1 MNRLLMSAA
10 LGAMVLA
17 SSFATPARAT
27 DPLAVYFGVKV
38 LIGAS
43 LLVQPGPGL
52 ETSVNTQYA
61 LTGEG
66 RPTLNNGELA
76 GDPTM
81 KPMAPCHAHNLHCQ
95 TMTMAPED

>member
-1 MNRLLMSAA
+1 MTRLLMSAA
-10 LGAMVLA
+10 LGALVLS

-27 DPLAVYFGVKV
+27 DPVAVYVGVKT

-43 LLVQPGPGL
+43 LLFHPGPGL

-81 KPMAPCHAHNLHCQ
+81 KPMQPCHAHNPHCQ
-95 TMTMAPED
+95 TMTMAPGD